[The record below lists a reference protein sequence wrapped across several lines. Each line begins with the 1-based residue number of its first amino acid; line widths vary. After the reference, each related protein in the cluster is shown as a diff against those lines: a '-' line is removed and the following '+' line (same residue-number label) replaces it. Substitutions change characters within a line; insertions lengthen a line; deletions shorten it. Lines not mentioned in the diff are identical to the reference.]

1 MRRLRRRAGPVGL
14 VLALAVLLAP
24 SAFPMA
30 SAAFSGTTT
39 DAGNMVSSGQVAPPA
54 DLAVSRTCTPSATI
68 TFRSATTAG
77 GIDSLVLARPAGTVA
92 GDVLVAQVIN
102 RGGEQGGLQVPAGW
116 TQLTR
121 VVSVNVAGT
130 SSVLWRVATAG
141 DPASWTFAITTPASA
156 QMVGGMAAYGGV
168 STTDPIHAS
177 GSATGAT
184 PTATTPSIAT
194 TVANTRLLHLF
205 AKREDLPAPVGTT
218 QRWRVVTGPA
228 GATAGST
235 LGDEPFAG
243 PGATPA
249 RSTTTGVATEWVAHA
264 VALRPI
270 PGTPTAN
277 LTWTASST
285 SSATGYTLERLVGA
299 TPQATKPI
307 TPITATATSDG
318 PLVNGTTYTF
328 RLRAY
333 QGTWNST
340 VASASLTP
348 SC

>member
-1 MRRLRRRAGPVGL
+1 MGKVRRHAGPVGL
-14 VLALAVLLAP
+14 VVALVVLLAP

-39 DAGNMVSSGQVAPPA
+39 DAGNVVLSGQVAPPTG
-54 DLAVSRTCTPSATI
+54 LAVSRTCTPSATI

-102 RGGEQGGLQVPAGW
+102 RGGEEGGLQVPAGW
-116 TQLTR
+116 AQLTR

-156 QMVGGMAAYGGV
+156 QMVGGMAAYSGV

-177 GSATGAT
+177 GTATGAT
-184 PTATTPSIAT
+184 ATATTPSITT
-194 TVANTRLLHLF
+194 TVANTRLLHLY
-205 AKREDLPAPVGTT
+205 AKREDLPAPAGTT
-218 QRWRVVTGPA
+218 QRWRVIAGTGS
-228 GATAGST
+228 ATAGSS
-235 LGDEPFAG
+235 LGDEAFAG

-270 PGTPTAN
+270 PGTPTAT
-277 LTWTASST
+277 LTWTAS
-285 SSATGYTLERLVGA
+285 
-299 TPQATKPI
+299 P
-307 TPITATATSDG
+307 TATATADG
-318 PLVNGTTYTF
+318 PVVDGTTYTH

-333 QGTWNST
+333 QGTWNSS
-340 VASASLTP
+340 VASATVTP